1 MKKGL
6 CRLAET
12 FCYELLIAG
21 IAISAATAIIIRA
34 AIDAIVAATIIV
46 AGKIMYPD
54 YHYCDNHDDP
64 KGFTTLE

>member
-1 MKKGL
+1 M
-6 CRLAET
+6 AET

-54 YHYCDNHDDP
+54 YHDCDNHDDP